1 MDKLYIISET
11 ENNLKNSSLFVKNAK
26 KNLWTHNRSEAEVYE
41 GIKLAEKALSRVKEG
56 YILEVAKDCIRPF
69 TVLSWR

>member
-1 MDKLYIISET
+1 MNKLYIISET
-11 ENNLKNSSLFVKNAK
+11 ENNLRSSSLFVKNAK

-41 GIKLAEKALSRVKEG
+41 GIDFAEKALSRVKSG
-56 YILEVAKDCIRPF
+56 YILEVVKDCIRPF